1 MAHKTYEF
9 KMVFTVDDTN
19 EEAMEVLQD
28 LKLGI
33 ASGKIQREMMQDAKL
48 ITAKIILTEV
58 K

>member
-28 LKLGI
+28 MKLGI

>member
-19 EEAMEVLQD
+19 EEAMEVLADMQ
-28 LKLGI
+28 LGI
-33 ASGKIQREMMQDAKL
+33 ASGKIQREMMQDGKL
-48 ITAKIILTEV
+48 VKAKITLTEV